1 MLVLHAGSRGRS
13 RATRRLRRLGTVVR
27 NQLGTAFIQFVVT
40 SDEACGH
47 RAFREQL
54 GSEDS
59 DREPTVALA
68 KNAKVK
74 LDCARMKLVMTRA
87 CCPQL
92 TPSALR
98 LYILLLLAIM
108 MDSADM
114 SLLPAVYLDVCRE
127 FRTGPA
133 LIGTVTLCRGLAQ
146 ALVSLAAGPLGNRYS
161 RTRIVGLALIT
172 WGASTAG
179 IGLARSVGQLMLA
192 RLAAG
197 VGLGLAI
204 PIINSLIA
212 DIFPARQ
219 RGRAFGLLWFMWNV
233 GSLSGGLVAANLAA
247 RRFGGVS
254 GWRVAFF
261 GSAAISIPLGV
272 VMLLVGRDPP
282 RPPPPPLSCAGLR
295 AELSQVL
302 RVRSFRIIVLQG
314 VPGSAPWYALGFF
327 VMWLELRGFSHA
339 AAARLRACFDAACAV
354 GALAGGVVGDVAA
367 RRSPVHG
374 RIWAAQ
380 LSVASGIPL
389 WLAILFALPAVGAPE
404 AAYGAALLLTGSL
417 VAWCG
422 GINSVLMAEV
432 TPPHVR
438 STIYGLDR
446 LLEGLLAPAST
457 ALVGLLAQAAF
468 GFGGGGDGG
477 DDGGGN
483 ADCSVDAAPDDDGAG
498 GDGGG
503 GGGDASDAA
512 ALARSLAILL
522 VVPWSLC
529 LAAYSLLHWTFAAD
543 RAAAAAAHAAKVG
556 GGADAAAGGAAGTRT
571 ASSTSKA
578 AAAAACGTVELVSA
592 AEARSDDST
601 VDDVRLSV

>member
-1 MLVLHAGSRGRS
+1 MV
-13 RATRRLRRLGTVVR
+13 
-27 NQLGTAFIQFVVT
+27 
-40 SDEACGH
+40 
-47 RAFREQL
+47 
-54 GSEDS
+54 
-59 DREPTVALA
+59 P
-68 KNAKVK
+68 
-74 LDCARMKLVMTRA
+74 A

-98 LYILLLLAIM
+98 LYVLLLLAIM

-146 ALVSLAAGPLGNRYS
+146 ALVSLAAGPLGNRFS
-161 RTRIVGLALIT
+161 RVRIVSLALVT

-179 IGLARSVGQLMLA
+179 IGLTRSVGQLMLA

-219 RGRAFGLLWFMWNV
+219 RGRAFGMLWFMWNV
-233 GSLSGGLVAANLAA
+233 GGLSGGLVAANLAA
-247 RRFGGVS
+247 GRFGGVS

-282 RPPPPPLSCAGLR
+282 RPPPPPLSCAGMR
-295 AELSQVL
+295 AEMAQVL
-302 RVRSFRIIVLQG
+302 RVRSFRIVVLQG

-339 AAARLRACFDAACAV
+339 AAARLRACFDAACAL
-354 GALAGGVVGDVAA
+354 GGLAGGVVSDAAA
-367 RRSPVHG
+367 RRAPVHG

-417 VAWCG
+417 IAWCG
-422 GINSVLMAEV
+422 GINSVLMSEV

-438 STIYGLDR
+438 STIFGLDR

-468 GFGGGGDGG
+468 GFGGGGG
-477 DDGGGN
+477 GGGN
-483 ADCSVDAAPDDDGAG
+483 ADCSVDAAPDAG

-503 GGGDASDAA
+503 DASDASDASDAA
-512 ALARSLAILL
+512 ALARALGILL

-543 RAAAAAAHAAKVG
+543 RDAAAAAHAAKVG
-556 GGADAAAGGAAGTRT
+556 GGAEGEAAAGGTRT
-571 ASSTSKA
+571 APSTSSSKA
-578 AAAAACGTVELVSA
+578 AAAAAAAQCGTVELVSA
-592 AEARSDDST
+592 AGTRSDA